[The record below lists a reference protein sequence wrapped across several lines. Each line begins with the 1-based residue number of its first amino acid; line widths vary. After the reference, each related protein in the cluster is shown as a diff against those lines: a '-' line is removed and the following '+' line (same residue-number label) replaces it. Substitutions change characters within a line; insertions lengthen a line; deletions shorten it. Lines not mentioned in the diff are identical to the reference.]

1 MRVPVAELARVREH
15 EVSRLP
21 LRPVGMLF
29 PAICLAVAALLAV
42 TSDLHAQTKN
52 PHIGYIFPTGGRQNS
67 SFEVT
72 IGGQYIKETNQLYFS
87 GDGGVKAEVVGWYRP
102 LTRGQ
107 YIGLSQKIRFK
118 REDLEKAAEEKGNT
132 APITDEMVY
141 EAAGITEEDLKEME
155 VYRKRDADPKRQPND
170 QIAEELTLKITIDA
184 NAKLGKREM
193 RVLTPGAMSN
203 PIWFVVDQWAE
214 RFETEPNDENPDPV
228 IGDTLPVVANGQIM
242 PGDVD
247 RFSFTGR
254 KGTRLVISVAAR
266 ELMPYLAD
274 AVPGWFQAVLVLY
287 DSKGNE
293 LAYAGAY
300 YYRQDPVIYFEVPED
315 GEYFFEIRDSIY
327 RGRED
332 FVYRITMGELP
343 FVTGIFPLGGRAEQ
357 EVTVELQGWNLVE
370 TQLKLKPRM
379 DRKRDVRWFS
389 IPQTDK
395 VSIDFPLRIDMM
407 TEILDQEPNDR
418 PETAQQIKLPIVVNG
433 RIDKPDDKD
442 VFCFEAQGRLVAEVF
457 ARRAGSPVDS
467 SLVVTDANGKVAAF
481 ADDFRDQAQ
490 PLITHH
496 ADSRLSAVLPGAGTY
511 YLTLTDAQRKGGED
525 FIYRMYIRAP
535 RPDVD
540 MRVVPSCIIARPGQ
554 TVPITIHGLRREGFD
569 DAIHCSLIEPPEGFK
584 LSGGVV
590 PADADQVRAT
600 LTVPPEASE
609 EPYILDMEAQSLG
622 SRKHRRFSRPV
633 VPAES
638 MMQAFLWLQIV
649 PAEQWAVLVNGK
661 AVGKFPLELQPIERI
676 KLQLG
681 RPMQLG
687 ARVTGTYP
695 PAKEIKVELSD
706 PPKGIKVEKVTPQVL
721 KVPPRPGAKTPPKG
735 QQVLIIE
742 LAADE
747 ETVEPG
753 LEGNLIFEVV
763 REYTPAATESNP
775 NPTERRQ
782 SYGILPAIPF
792 EVVGTGRTRR
802 K

>member
-1 MRVPVAELARVREH
+1 
-15 EVSRLP
+15 
-21 LRPVGMLF
+21 MLF

-155 VYRKRDADPKRQPND
+155 VYRKRDADKKRQPND
-170 QIAEELTLKITIDA
+170 QIAEELTLMITIDA

-203 PIWFVVDQWAE
+203 PIWFQVDQWAE
-214 RFETEPNDENPDPV
+214 RFETEPNDVNPDPV

-247 RFSFTGR
+247 RFSFTAR
-254 KGTRLVISVAAR
+254 KGARLVISVAAR

-287 DSKGNE
+287 DGKGNE

-357 EVTVELQGWNLVE
+357 ETTVELQGWNLVK
-370 TQLKLKPRM
+370 TQLKVKARM
-379 DRKRDVRWFS
+379 DRKRAVRWYS

-407 TEILDQEPNDR
+407 SELLDQEPNDR
-418 PETAQQIKLPIVVNG
+418 PETAQEVKLPIIING
-433 RIDKPDDKD
+433 RIDKRDDKD
-442 VFCFEAQGRLVAEVF
+442 VFRFEAQGRLVAEVF

-467 SLVVTDANGKVAAF
+467 AISVTDANGKEVAF

-496 ADSRLSAVLPGAGTY
+496 ADSRLSAVLPGSGTY
-511 YLTLTDAQRKGGED
+511 YLTLTDSQRKGGED

-540 MRVVPSCIIARPGQ
+540 MRVVPSCIIARPGE
-554 TVPITIHGLRREGFD
+554 TVPITVHALRREGFD
-569 DAIHCSLIEPPEGFK
+569 DPIELSLIEPPEGFK
-584 LSGGVV
+584 LSGGMV
-590 PADADQVRAT
+590 PADADKVRAT
-600 LTVPPEASE
+600 LTVPPEAAE
-609 EPYILDMEAQSLG
+609 EPFILDMEAQSLG
-622 SRKHRRFSRPV
+622 SRRHRRFTRPV

-661 AVGKFPLELQPIERI
+661 PIGKFPLELLPIERI
-676 KLQLG
+676 KLQPG
-681 RPMQLG
+681 RPTQIG
-687 ARVTGTYP
+687 ARMPGKYP
-695 PAKEIKVELSD
+695 PAKELRVELSEA
-706 PPKGIKVEKVTPQVL
+706 PKGIKVEKVTPQG
-721 KVPPRPGAKTPPKG
+721 PIFAPQRPGVKAKPLG
-735 QQVLIIE
+735 QGMIIE
-742 LAADE
+742 LEADPE
-747 ETVEPG
+747 SVEPG
-753 LEGNLIFEVV
+753 LTGNLIFEVV
-763 REYTPAATESNP
+763 REYTPAATEANP
-775 NPTERRQ
+775 KPTERRY

-792 EVVGTGRTRR
+792 EVVETGRTKRR
-802 K
+802 